1 MPLPPRLVVAVAAAV
16 VVWLVVPPAL
26 AQTRSGRRSGSRS
39 KRAAKAPPAWP
50 AFEAR
55 HGEWVRRKEMAVGAG
70 TAEPDP
76 LWQYLVSEVIVTG
89 VFETEDGMGVFVHAT
104 PTGNTFFARPGA
116 ELYNG
121 RLVEVRP
128 GASGFADAAEAV
140 FAERS
145 HGGAVRSVVKRVE
158 TVPAPAPTPTP
169 TPTPAPIPAT
179 P

>member
-1 MPLPPRLVVAVAAAV
+1 M
-16 VVWLVVPPAL
+16 AL
-26 AQTRSGRRSGSRS
+26 GSG
-39 KRAAKAPPAWP
+39 A
-50 AFEAR
+50 
-55 HGEWVRRKEMAVGAG
+55 
-70 TAEPDP
+70 AEPDP

-145 HGGAVRSVVKRVE
+145 QAGAARTVVKRVE
-158 TVPAPAPTPTP
+158 TVPAPAPTP
-169 TPTPAPIPAT
+169 APSPPPAT